1 MSEHDLTLA
10 ALWAEDEPPASDHLF
25 VLETMER
32 VERRRFWLGVL
43 SLAPVCALAG
53 LVLWALAPMIAQ
65 MVQSVLPSDASV
77 WIEVT
82 AAALTALCVWFW
94 ATDRLQPLSA

>member
-1 MSEHDLTLA
+1 MSEHDRLLSE
-10 ALWAEDEPPASDHLF
+10 LWAEDAPPANDHLF

-43 SLAPVCALAG
+43 SLAPVCVLAG
-53 LVLWALAPMIAQ
+53 LVLWALAPIIPQ
-65 MVQSVLPSDASV
+65 TVQSVLPADASV

-82 AAALTALCVWFW
+82 AAAVTALFVWFW
-94 ATDRLQPLSA
+94 ASDRLQPL